1 MKNWIKII
9 IIIGGI
15 GGIGGIAYLSYLFGI
30 TFPLPPNPIGV

>member
-9 IIIGGI
+9 III